1 MLNKINYD
9 NIHQYYYYTPNLYQ
23 RQKKEEEEEE
33 ETFSLTIL
41 IKRLKI

>member
-1 MLNKINYD
+1 MLNKVNYD

-33 ETFSLTIL
+33 TFSLTIL